1 MPYQVAGFGRTLGDD
16 MHLHNTIVVGG
27 LALGVM
33 CANQASAQGTVER
46 VNPLLQPSP
55 LPYGVPRFDQ
65 LRNDDFRAA
74 LDQGM
79 REELAEVD
87 RIAND
92 TAPPT
97 FANTMEAL
105 EQSGAVLRRTLR
117 VYTVLLS
124 AHSDEVLQKI
134 DAEYSP
140 KLAAHRDA
148 ITLKPRL
155 FARVKS
161 LYDRRG
167 SLRLDTEQLQLLEER
182 YRSDVRAGAAL
193 SPPEQ
198 DAVRANN
205 VARANAVAELRRR
218 ILAEVNA
225 AAVVVDD
232 RALLDGLPE
241 SDIAGAAAA
250 ASARGLA
257 GKWVLPLQNTT
268 QQPALAYLRNRA
280 MRERL
285 FKASVSRNTSG
296 ANDTTTL
303 VLEMARLR
311 AERAKLL
318 GFSDHAA
325 YTLDD
330 TMAKSAENA
339 LGLLR
344 RMVPATVTRT
354 KEEASRLQVRLRMDV
369 PGATLEPWDWQYYAE
384 QVRRADYALDESEVR
399 QYFELDRV
407 LRDGVFYAATQ
418 LYGITFRERH
428 DIPVYHPDVRVFEV
442 FNADS
447 SPLGLLYLDYFAR
460 PSKRGGAWMN
470 QLAMQSGLLSTLP
483 VVTNTAN
490 FPKPSPNDPA
500 LLTSDQ
506 VRTMFHEFGHALHG
520 LFSNVRYP
528 SLSGTSVPRDFV
540 EMPSQFNE
548 HWADEPSVFARYA
561 RHHRTG
567 EPMPGALKER
577 LDRAALFNG
586 GYALAEMLAACF
598 LDMDWHMLPAA
609 QLPAQVDSF
618 ENSSLKTHGLEI
630 REVPPRYRTR
640 YFQHIWTLAYSAGY
654 YSYLWSEVLDS
665 DAYAWFKENGGMTR
679 QNGQRLRDMVLSRG
693 GTKEAAALYREF
705 RGRDATPDALLEE
718 RGLK

>member
-1 MPYQVAGFGRTLGDD
+1 
-16 MHLHNTIVVGG
+16 MHLRGIFVTG
-27 LALGVM
+27 LVLGALL
-33 CANQASAQGTVER
+33 ASQLSAQEATR
-46 VNPLLQPSP
+46 VNPLLRPSA
-55 LPYGVPRFDQ
+55 LPYGVPQFDEI
-65 LRNDDFRAA
+65 RSEDFRAA
-74 LDQGM
+74 FDQGM
-79 REELAEVD
+79 REELADVE
-87 RIAND
+87 RIAGD
-92 TAPPT
+92 TAPAT

-105 EQSGAVLRRTLR
+105 ERSGDLMRRTQR
-117 VYTVLLS
+117 VFTVLLS
-124 AHSDEVLQKI
+124 AHSDEALQKI

-140 KLAAHRDA
+140 KLTAHRDA
-148 ITLKPRL
+148 ITLNPRL
-155 FARVKS
+155 FGRVKS
-161 LYDRRG
+161 LYDRRA
-167 SLRLDTEQLQLLEER
+167 SLGFDPEQLRLLEER
-182 YRSDVRAGAAL
+182 YRSHLRAGAAL
-193 SPPEQ
+193 SSAAQ
-198 DAVRANN
+198 NAVRTNN
-205 VARANAVAELRRR
+205 VARANAVAEMRRR

-225 AAVVVDD
+225 AALVVDE

-241 SDIAGAAAA
+241 SDVAAAA
-250 ASARGLA
+250 AAATARGLT
-257 GKWVLPLQNTT
+257 GKRVVPLQNTT
-268 QQPALAYLRNRA
+268 PQPALAYLRNRG

-285 FKASVSRNTSG
+285 FTASVSRNTSG
-296 ANDTTTL
+296 GNDTTDL
-303 VLEMARLR
+303 VLQLARLR
-311 AERAKLL
+311 AERATLL

-344 RMVPATVTRT
+344 GMVPATLTRT
-354 KEEASRLQVRLRMDV
+354 QEEASRLQARLRMDV

-418 LYGITFRERH
+418 LYGITFRERR
-428 DIPVYHPDVRVFEV
+428 DIPVYQPDVRVFEV

-470 QLAMQSGLLSTLP
+470 QLAAQSSLLGTLP

-490 FPKPSPNDPA
+490 FPKPSAGDPA
-500 LLTSDQ
+500 LLTPDQ

-520 LFSNVRYP
+520 LFSSVRYP

-561 RHHRTG
+561 RHHKTG
-567 EPMPGALKER
+567 EPMPAALKER
-577 LDRAALFNG
+577 LDRAILFNG

-598 LDMDWHMLPAA
+598 LDMAWHMLPTA
-609 QLPAQVDSF
+609 QIPTQVDRF
-618 ENSSLKTHGLEI
+618 EDSSLKTHSLEI
-630 REVPPRYRTR
+630 RAIPPRYRTR

-679 QNGQRLRDMVLSRG
+679 DNGQRFRDMVLSRG
-693 GTKEAAALYREF
+693 GTMDAAALYREF
-705 RGRDATPDALLEE
+705 RGRDATPNALLEQ

>member
-1 MPYQVAGFGRTLGDD
+1 
-16 MHLHNTIVVGG
+16 MHLRSILVSG
-27 LALGVM
+27 LALGAM
-33 CANQASAQGTVER
+33 CAGQVSAQPEATR

-55 LPYGVPRFDQ
+55 LPYGVPQFD
-65 LRNDDFRAA
+65 LIRSDDFRAA
-74 LDQGM
+74 IDQGM
-79 REELAEVD
+79 REELADVE
-87 RIAND
+87 RIAGD

-97 FANTMEAL
+97 FVNTMEAL
-105 EQSGAVLRRTLR
+105 ERSGDLLRRTLR
-117 VYTVLLS
+117 VFGVLLS
-124 AHSDEVLQKI
+124 AHSDEALQKI

-148 ITLKPRL
+148 ITLNPRL
-155 FARVKS
+155 FARLKS
-161 LYDRRG
+161 LYDKRA
-167 SLRLDTEQLQLLEER
+167 SLGLDPEQLQLLEER
-182 YRSDVRAGAAL
+182 YRNDVRAGAAL
-193 SPPEQ
+193 SPAAQ

-205 VARANAVAELRRR
+205 VARAHAVAELRRR

-225 AAVVVDD
+225 AAIVVDE

-241 SDIAGAAAA
+241 SDIAAAAA
-250 ASARGLA
+250 AANARGLA
-257 GKWVLPLQNTT
+257 GKWVIPLQNTT
-268 QQPALAYLRNRA
+268 QQPALAYLRDRA

-285 FKASVSRNTSG
+285 YKASVSRNTSG
-296 ANDTTTL
+296 ENDTTAL
-303 VLEMARLR
+303 VLQMAGLR
-311 AERAKLL
+311 AERAQLL

-344 RMVPATVTRT
+344 RMVPATLTRT
-354 KEEASRLQVRLRMDV
+354 KEEASRLQARLRMDV

-418 LYGITFRERH
+418 LYGITFQERR
-428 DIPVYHPDVRVFEV
+428 DIPVYHPDVRVFDV

-447 SPLGLLYLDYFAR
+447 TRLGLLYLDYFAR

-490 FPKPSPNDPA
+490 FPKPSPGDPA

-548 HWADEPSVFARYA
+548 HWADEPTVFARYA
-561 RHHRTG
+561 RHHKTG
-567 EPMPGALKER
+567 EPMPAALKER
-577 LDRAALFNG
+577 LDRAILFNG
-586 GYALAEMLAACF
+586 GYTLAEMLAACF
-598 LDMDWHMLPAA
+598 LDMDWHMLPSGHI
-609 QLPAQVDSF
+609 PSQVDAF
-618 ENSSLKTHGLEI
+618 EDSSLKTHGLEI
-630 REVPPRYRTR
+630 REVPPRYSTR

-679 QNGQRLRDMVLSRG
+679 HNGQRFRDMVLSRG
-693 GTKEAAALYREF
+693 GTKEAASLYREF

>member
-1 MPYQVAGFGRTLGDD
+1 MAVAGLAFG
-16 MHLHNTIVVGG
+16 VVFAGH
-27 LALGVM
+27 
-33 CANQASAQGTVER
+33 ASAQPAAER
-46 VNPLLQPSP
+46 MNPLLQPSP

-79 REELAEVD
+79 REELADVD
-87 RIAND
+87 RIAD
-92 TAPPT
+92 DSAPPT

-105 EQSGAVLRRTLR
+105 ERSGALLRGTQRTFN
-117 VYTVLLS
+117 VLLS
-124 AHSDEVLQKI
+124 AHSDDVLQKI

-148 ITLKPRL
+148 IDLNPRL
-155 FARVKS
+155 FTRVKS
-161 LYDRRG
+161 LYDRRA
-167 SLRLDTEQLQLLEER
+167 SLGLTPEQVQLLEER
-182 YRSDVRAGAAL
+182 HRSAVRAGAAL
-193 SPPEQ
+193 SEVNKE
-198 DAVRANN
+198 AVRANN
-205 VARANAVAELRRR
+205 VTRANVVAEFRRR

-225 AAVVVDD
+225 AAIVVDE
-232 RALLDGLPE
+232 RALLDGLPD
-241 SDIAGAAAA
+241 SDVAAAA
-250 ASARGLA
+250 TAATARGLS

-280 MRERL
+280 LRERL
-285 FKASVSRNTSG
+285 FKASVSRNASG
-296 ANDTTTL
+296 ANDTTAL
-303 VLEMARLR
+303 VLQMAQLR

-318 GFSDHAA
+318 GFDDHTA

-330 TMAKSAENA
+330 TMAKTAENA
-339 LGLLR
+339 LRLMRGL
-344 RMVPATVTRT
+344 VPATVRRTR
-354 KEEASRLQVRLRMDV
+354 EEASRLQQRLQMDV

-384 QVRRADYALDESEVR
+384 QVRRADYALNESEVR

-407 LRDGVFYAATQ
+407 LRDGVFHAATQ
-418 LYGITFRERH
+418 LYGITFRERR
-428 DIPVYHPDVRVFEV
+428 DLPVYHPDVRVFEV

-447 SPLGLLYLDYFAR
+447 SPIGLVYFDYFAR

-470 QLAMQSGLLSTLP
+470 SLALQSGLLDTRP

-490 FPKPSPNDPA
+490 FPKPSPGDPA
-500 LLTSDQ
+500 LLTIDQ
-506 VRTMFHEFGHALHG
+506 VRAMFHEFGHALHG
-520 LFSNVRYP
+520 LFSNVQYP
-528 SLSGTSVPRDFV
+528 SLSGTAVPRDFV

-561 RHHRTG
+561 RHYKTG
-567 EPMPGALKER
+567 EPMPAALKER
-577 LDRAALFNG
+577 IDRASRFNG
-586 GYALAEMLAACF
+586 GYALTEQLAAS
-598 LDMDWHMLPAA
+598 LIDMGWHTLAAA
-609 QLPAQVDSF
+609 QVPKTIDAF
-618 ENSSLKTHGLEI
+618 EDSSLTSYGLDI

-679 QNGQRLRDMVLSRG
+679 QNGQRFRDMVLSRG
-693 GTKEAAALYREF
+693 GTKEAAVLYREF
-705 RGRDATPDALLEE
+705 RGRDATPDALLDE

>member
-1 MPYQVAGFGRTLGDD
+1 MLLRSTLAVAGLAFG
-16 MHLHNTIVVGG
+16 VVFAGH
-27 LALGVM
+27 
-33 CANQASAQGTVER
+33 ASAQPAAER
-46 VNPLLQPSP
+46 MNPLLQPSQ

-65 LRNDDFRAA
+65 FRNDDFRAA

-79 REELAEVD
+79 REELADVQ
-87 RIAND
+87 RIAD
-92 TAPPT
+92 DLAAPT

-105 EQSGAVLRRTLR
+105 ERSGALLRSTQRTFN
-117 VYTVLLS
+117 VLLG
-124 AHSDEVLQKI
+124 AHSDDVLQKI

-148 ITLKPRL
+148 IDLNPQL
-155 FARVKS
+155 FTRVKS
-161 LYDRRG
+161 LYDRRA
-167 SLRLDTEQLQLLEER
+167 SLGLTPEQVQLLEEH
-182 YRSDVRAGAAL
+182 YRAAVRAGAAL
-193 SPPEQ
+193 SEANKE
-198 DAVRANN
+198 AVRANN
-205 VARANAVAELRRR
+205 VARANVVSEFRRR

-225 AAVVVDD
+225 AAIVVDE

-241 SDIAGAAAA
+241 SDVAAAA
-250 ASARGLA
+250 AAATARGLS

-285 FKASVSRNTSG
+285 FKASVSRNASG
-296 ANDTTTL
+296 ANDTTPL
-303 VLEMARLR
+303 VLQMAQLR

-318 GFSDHAA
+318 GFDDHAA

-330 TMAKSAENA
+330 TMAKTAENA
-339 LGLLR
+339 LRLMRGL
-344 RMVPATVTRT
+344 VPATVRRTR
-354 KEEASRLQVRLRMDV
+354 EEASRLQQRLQMDM

-407 LRDGVFYAATQ
+407 LRDGVFHAATQ

-428 DIPVYHPDVRVFEV
+428 DLPVYHPDVRVFEV
-442 FNADS
+442 FNADN
-447 SPLGLLYLDYFAR
+447 SPIGLVYFDYFAR

-470 QLAMQSGLLSTLP
+470 SLALQSGLLDTRP

-490 FPKPSPNDPA
+490 FPKPSPGDPA
-500 LLTSDQ
+500 LLTIDQ

-520 LFSNVRYP
+520 LFSNVQYP
-528 SLSGTSVPRDFV
+528 SLSGTAVPRDFV

-561 RHHRTG
+561 RHYKTG
-567 EPMPGALKER
+567 EPMPAALKER
-577 LDRAALFNG
+577 IDRAARFNG
-586 GYALAEMLAACF
+586 GYALTEQLAAS
-598 LDMDWHMLPAA
+598 LIDMDWHTLAA
-609 QLPAQVDSF
+609 PQVPKTIDAF
-618 ENSSLKTHGLEI
+618 EESSLKSHGLDI

-679 QNGQRLRDMVLSRG
+679 QNGQRFRDMVLSRG
-693 GTKEAAALYREF
+693 GTKEAALLYREF
-705 RGRDATPDALLEE
+705 RGRDATPDALLDE

>member
-1 MPYQVAGFGRTLGDD
+1 
-16 MHLHNTIVVGG
+16 MHLQNTLVAGG
-27 LALGVM
+27 LAFGVM
-33 CANQASAQGTVER
+33 CANQASAQGTAER
-46 VNPLLQPSP
+46 VNSLLQPSP

-87 RIAND
+87 RIADD

-117 VYTVLLS
+117 VFTVLLS

-182 YRSDVRAGAAL
+182 YRNDVRAGAAL

-250 ASARGLA
+250 ANARGLA

-442 FNADS
+442 FNAES

-460 PSKRGGAWMN
+460 PSKRGGAWMSVYR
-470 QLAMQSGLLSTLP
+470 AQSRL
-483 VVTNTAN
+483 
-490 FPKPSPNDPA
+490 
-500 LLTSDQ
+500 
-506 VRTMFHEFGHALHG
+506 
-520 LFSNVRYP
+520 
-528 SLSGTSVPRDFV
+528 GTVG
-540 EMPSQFNE
+540 
-548 HWADEPSVFARYA
+548 
-561 RHHRTG
+561 RHDG
-567 EPMPGALKER
+567 VNP
-577 LDRAALFNG
+577 RAADL
-586 GYALAEMLAACF
+586 EV
-598 LDMDWHMLPAA
+598 LP
-609 QLPAQVDSF
+609 F
-618 ENSSLKTHGLEI
+618 
-630 REVPPRYRTR
+630 RTR
-640 YFQHIWTLAYSAGY
+640 
-654 YSYLWSEVLDS
+654 
-665 DAYAWFKENGGMTR
+665 TR
-679 QNGQRLRDMVLSRG
+679 
-693 GTKEAAALYREF
+693 
-705 RGRDATPDALLEE
+705 
-718 RGLK
+718 

>member
-1 MPYQVAGFGRTLGDD
+1 
-16 MHLHNTIVVGG
+16 MHLRNTIVSG
-27 LALGVM
+27 LALGAM
-33 CANQASAQGTVER
+33 FASQASAQGTAAR
-46 VNPLLQPSP
+46 VNPLLQPSS

-65 LRNDDFRAA
+65 IRNDDFRAA

-79 REELAEVD
+79 REELADIE
-87 RIAND
+87 RIASD

-97 FANTMEAL
+97 FVNTMEAL
-105 EQSGAVLRRTLR
+105 ERSGGLLRRTQR
-117 VYTVLLS
+117 AFNVLLG
-124 AHSDEVLQKI
+124 AHADDVLQKI

-148 ITLKPRL
+148 IDLNPQL

-161 LYDRRG
+161 LHDRRA
-167 SLRLDTEQLQLLEER
+167 SLGLTPEQLRLLEER
-182 YRSDVRAGAAL
+182 YRNVVRAGAAL
-193 SPPEQ
+193 SPADK

-205 VARANAVAELRRR
+205 VARANLVSDLRRR
-218 ILAEVNA
+218 ILAEANA
-225 AAVVVDD
+225 AAMVVDD

-241 SDIAGAAAA
+241 SDVAAAA
-250 ASARGLA
+250 AAANTRGLS
-257 GKWVLPLQNTT
+257 GKWLLPLQNTT
-268 QQPALAYLRNRA
+268 QQPALAYLRNRT

-285 FKASVSRNTSG
+285 YKASVSRNASG
-296 ANDTTTL
+296 ANDTTAL
-303 VLEMARLR
+303 VQQMATLR
-311 AERAKLL
+311 AERARLL
-318 GFSDHAA
+318 GFDDHAA

-330 TMAKSAENA
+330 TMAKTAENA
-339 LGLLR
+339 LGLMR
-344 RMVPATVTRT
+344 RMVPATASRTR
-354 KEEASRLQVRLRMDV
+354 EEASRLETRLRMDV

-384 QVRRADYALDESEVR
+384 QVRRADYAVDESEVR

-418 LYGITFRERH
+418 MYGITFRERT

-447 SPLGLLYLDYFAR
+447 SRVGLLYLDYFAR

-470 QLAMQSGLLSTLP
+470 SLEAQSGLLDTLP

-490 FPKPSPNDPA
+490 FPKPSAGSPA
-500 LLTSDQ
+500 LLTLDQ

-520 LFSNVRYP
+520 LFSDVRYP
-528 SLSGTSVPRDFV
+528 SLSGTGVPRDFV

-561 RHHRTG
+561 RHYRTG
-567 EPMPGALKER
+567 EAMPAALKER
-577 LDRAALFNG
+577 IDRAARFNG
-586 GYALAEMLAACF
+586 GYALAEMLAASF
-598 LDMDWHMLPAA
+598 LDMDWHMLSATQAA
-609 QLPAQVDSF
+609 REVDAF
-618 ENSSLKTHGLEI
+618 ENASLKSHGLDI

-654 YSYLWSEVLDS
+654 YSYLWSEVLDA

-679 QNGQRLRDMVLSRG
+679 QNGQRFRDRVLSRG
-693 GTKEAAALYREF
+693 GTEDAAVLYREF

>member
-1 MPYQVAGFGRTLGDD
+1 
-16 MHLHNTIVVGG
+16 MHLRSTILVSG

-33 CANQASAQGTVER
+33 CTGQASAQRGPER

-55 LPYGVPRFDQ
+55 LPYGVPQFDQ
-65 LRNDDFRAA
+65 IRSEDFRAA
-74 LDQGM
+74 FDQGM
-79 REELAEVD
+79 LEELADVD
-87 RIAND
+87 RIAGD
-92 TAPPT
+92 TAAPT
-97 FANTMEAL
+97 FVNTMEAL
-105 EQSGAVLRRTLR
+105 EQSGVLLRRTQR
-117 VYTVLLS
+117 VFTVLLS
-124 AHSDEVLQKI
+124 AHSDEALQTI

-140 KLAAHRDA
+140 KLAVHRDA
-148 ITLKPRL
+148 ITLNPRL

-161 LYDRRG
+161 LYDRRATLG
-167 SLRLDTEQLQLLEER
+167 LDPEQLQLLEER
-182 YRSDVRAGAAL
+182 YRNDVRAGAAL

-198 DAVRANN
+198 DGVRANN

-225 AAVVVDD
+225 AAIVVDD

-241 SDIAGAAAA
+241 SDIAAAAA
-250 ASARGLA
+250 AANARGLT

-296 ANDTTTL
+296 GNDTTGL
-303 VLEMARLR
+303 VLQMARLR

-344 RMVPATVTRT
+344 RLVPATVTRT
-354 KEEASRLQVRLRMDV
+354 KDEASRLQVRLRMDV
-369 PGATLEPWDWQYYAE
+369 PGAALERWDWQYYAE

-407 LRDGVFYAATQ
+407 LRDGVFFSATQ
-418 LYGITFRERH
+418 LYGITFQERH

-447 SPLGLLYLDYFAR
+447 SRLGLLYLDYFAR

-470 QLAMQSGLLSTLP
+470 QLAMQSGLLSMLP

-490 FPKPSPNDPA
+490 FPKPSPGDPA

-520 LFSNVRYP
+520 LFSNVRFP

-561 RHHRTG
+561 RHYRTG
-567 EPMPGALKER
+567 EPMPAALKER

-598 LDMDWHMLPAA
+598 LDMDWHMLQTRQVP
-609 QLPAQVDSF
+609 LQVDAF
-618 ENSSLKTHGLEI
+618 EDSSLKTHGLEI

-640 YFQHIWTLAYSAGY
+640 YFQHIWTLAYAAGY

-665 DAYAWFKENGGMTR
+665 DAYVWFRENGGMTR

-693 GTKEAAALYREF
+693 GTKDAAALYREF